1 MVPGSPSFKID
12 SHTPIFSYRAVLSL
26 LNECQVLPT
35 CTRGSGKY
43 YFTTCVPLIPTSFLK
58 TCFFWRVLQDQ
69 LLENVSPA
77 PVPAKPSRL
86 PKISKWCRWKLYST
100 EPQSHPHS
108 WKSPRN
114 SHQPEPNTPHLLTFS
129 QSLGKLSPH
138 KKEKNKVQNRR
149 RQPTAPIS
157 MVIFKFD

>member
-86 PKISKWCRWKLYST
+86 PKISKWCRWKLCST

-114 SHQPEPNTPHLLTFS
+114 SHRPEPNTLTCSLSVSHLEN
-129 QSLGKLSPH
+129 SPPT
-138 KKEKNKVQNRR
+138 KRKRTKSKTEGDNRL
-149 RQPTAPIS
+149 RQ
-157 MVIFKFD
+157 FLW